1 MAKEARWRPMKHIL
15 ITGAAGFIGSHL
27 AQRLHARGDTV
38 IGLDNFNDYYLPK
51 LKHDR
56 KEQLASKGIKV
67 IQGDINEAGLLD
79 TLVEKNSISH
89 LVHLAAQAGVRY
101 SLVNPQAYLQA
112 NISGFLNVLETC
124 RKHPHLCLT
133 YASSSSVYGT
143 NTKIPFSVD
152 DRTDNQSN
160 FYGVTKKTNELMA
173 HAYHHLYGFP
183 VTGLRFFTVYGP
195 WGRPDMAY
203 FSFSKAI
210 LENKQIDVYNF
221 GKMERDFTFI
231 DDIID
236 GTVAAI
242 DLESKCE
249 IFNLGNCHPEA
260 LTTLIQLLEDALGKK
275 AILRHLPMQPG
286 EVPATYAEITHSKN
300 MLGFSPKVSLAEGI
314 NKFVR
319 WFLDYTETH

>member
-1 MAKEARWRPMKHIL
+1 MAKEARRRQMKRIL
-15 ITGAAGFIGSHL
+15 ITGTAGFIGSHL
-27 AQRLHARGDTV
+27 AQRLHARGDEV
-38 IGLDNFNDYYLPK
+38 IGLDNFNDYYPPK

-56 KEQLASKGIKV
+56 KERLGAHGIEV
-67 IQGDINEAGLLD
+67 IQGDVNDADLLD
-79 TLVEKNSISH
+79 TLVQKHNISH
-89 LVHLAAQAGVRY
+89 FVHLAAQAGVRY

-112 NISGFLNVLETC
+112 NIAGFLSVLETC
-124 RKHPHLCLT
+124 RKYPQLRLT

-143 NTKIPFSVD
+143 NTKIPFSVN
-152 DRTDNQSN
+152 DRTDNPAN
-160 FYGVTKKTNELMA
+160 FYGATKKTNELMA

-203 FSFSKAI
+203 FSFAKAI
-210 LENKQIDVYNF
+210 MENKQIDVYNF
-221 GKMERDFTFI
+221 GKMERDFTYI

-260 LTTLIQLLEDALGKK
+260 LTTLIELLESYLGKK
-275 AILRHLPMQPG
+275 ALIRHLPIQPG
-286 EVPATYAEITHSKN
+286 EVLATYAEIAHSQN

-314 NKFVR
+314 SKFVA
-319 WFLDYTETH
+319 WFLKYK